1 MKSVK
6 AFFIVGIVILSI
18 FSTIIV
24 VFGEEVTKAIVIDK
38 ILYIYENPNENSK
51 VVTSLGIGDS
61 IFVSGNEGKWLRIST
76 KHGISGWIHSQS
88 VLIIDNSKNPIKE
101 GVVNN
106 EYTSVRELADFNSA
120 LKGTLGFTS
129 KVSIVAQE
137 GKWLNIAIDDKILG
151 WVPAQDITVTP
162 TPIYPKAMVT
172 SNKSEIKIESTYN
185 SDTVVEVEKNTILLL
200 KDYESDYFYVALK
213 DGKEG
218 WIHKYNIKAA
228 RAIIDEKQKS
238 YFNIYTNSQLDKN
251 KSELEN
257 DSFEDIKKMATL
269 IGKDFSA
276 TAYDLSIASCGKAI
290 GDKYRG
296 FTSTGIDLNGKQWGE
311 VMVAAVDPREIPLG
325 SRILV
330 IFKSED
336 WRSKYNGVYVA
347 GDTGGGVK
355 GRTID
360 IYLGD
365 NGNKELEVVKNF
377 GREQDVEIYLID

>member
-1 MKSVK
+1 MKSIKV
-6 AFFIVGIVILSI
+6 FLIVVMIILSI
-18 FSTIIV
+18 FSTSIV
-24 VFGEEVTKAIVIDK
+24 VFGEDVIQAIVIDK
-38 ILYIYENPNENSK
+38 ILYIYENANTNSK

-61 IFVSGNEGKWLRIST
+61 IFVSGNEGKWLKIST
-76 KHGISGWIHSQS
+76 KDGISGWIHSQS

-106 EYTSVRELADFNSA
+106 GYIGVHEFPDPNSE

-137 GKWLNIAIDDKILG
+137 GTWLNIAIGDEILG
-151 WVPAQDITVTP
+151 WVPAQDITVMT

-172 SNKSEIKIESTYN
+172 SNKSQIKIEPIYN
-185 SDTVVEVEKNTILLL
+185 SDTVVEVEKSTILLL
-200 KDYESDYFYVALK
+200 KDYESDYFHVALQ

-218 WIHKYNIKAA
+218 WIHKYEIKSA
-228 RAIIDEKQKS
+228 RTIIDEKQKS
-238 YFNIYTNSQLDKN
+238 YFNNYKNSQLDKN
-251 KSELEN
+251 KLEN
-257 DSFEDIKKMATL
+257 DPFEDIKKVATL

-276 TAYDLSIASCGKAI
+276 TAYDLSIASCGKAV

-296 FTSTGIDLNGKQWGE
+296 FTSTGIDLNSKQWGD
-311 VMVAAVDPREIPLG
+311 VMIAAVDPREIPLG

-330 IFKSED
+330 IFKADD

-365 NGNKELEVVKNF
+365 NGNEELEVVKKF
-377 GREQDVEIYLID
+377 GREKDVEIYLID